1 MYKEFV
7 MADDIDK
14 NESQNDEDLKKVQE
28 KAELKQLRHR
38 VDEYMA
44 MIIAL
49 TAVAIL
55 WLLQYLGLY

>member
-1 MYKEFV
+1 

-14 NESQNDEDLKKVQE
+14 NESQNDEDLQKVQE
-28 KAELKQLRHR
+28 AAEKKQLRHR

-49 TAVAIL
+49 TAVLIL